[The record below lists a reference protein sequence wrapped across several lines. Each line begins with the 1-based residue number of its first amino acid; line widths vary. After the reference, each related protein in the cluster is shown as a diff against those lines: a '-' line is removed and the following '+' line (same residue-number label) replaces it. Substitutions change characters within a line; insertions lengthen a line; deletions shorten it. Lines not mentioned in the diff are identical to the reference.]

1 MIYTPQ
7 NTARRASVFDVEAMR
22 EITHVLSIDTET
34 GHVVCVQQPLHV
46 TEGAVD
52 TATEKYRSIY
62 PITGGEP
69 LPCLFHCYGKM

>member
-7 NTARRASVFDVEAMR
+7 NVSVPASTFDVEGMR
-22 EITHVLSIDTET
+22 EITHVLSIDTDT
-34 GHVVCVQQPLHV
+34 GHVVCVVQPLHV
-46 TEGAVD
+46 TDGDFD

-62 PITGGEP
+62 PISGGDP